1 MIEYYEVKSNVNL
14 PSLGC
19 TLTRGSRVKI
29 ENGTLTAL
37 GRSVPVGPDFQILL
51 RHGILVRLTAAQAA
65 LPEAPEKPRTRPLH
79 ERSEMPIRAEESIT
93 VEMQRRIAARNSA
106 AQDRRIVDYDNG
118 TDRSEDNERT
128 IRGMRVEQRTEL
140 PVHREQ
146 TEEQAPAVRL
156 APKHASDFGAKAA
169 RLAAVAEAKAKTAA
183 RNAEAAKAAK
193 EKTPAAAEEAEVP
206 KAETLA
212 PRRVSMLKKPAEA
225 PAEAAPAQH
234 TGEQTAK
241 RENVATPPKAPE
253 NAPKTAT
260 APAAKAKPAKAASP
274 ETKAASAKGAERKTT
289 KATAKAKKEK

>member
-19 TLTRGSRVKI
+19 TLTRGSRVEI
-29 ENGTLTAL
+29 ADGTLTAL
-37 GRSVPVGPDFQILL
+37 GRSVPVGHDFQILL

-65 LPEAPEKPRTRPLH
+65 RPETPEMPRTRPLH

-93 VEMQRRIAARNSA
+93 VEMQRRTAARNSA

-118 TDRSEDNERT
+118 TDRSEAAERSV
-128 IRGMRVEQRTEL
+128 RGMRIEQRTEL

-146 TEEQAPAVRL
+146 AEEQAPAVRL
-156 APKHASDFGAKAA
+156 APKHASDSSAKAA

-193 EKTPAAAEEAEVP
+193 AKTPGAAEEAEVP
-206 KAETLA
+206 KAETPA
-212 PRRVSMLKKPAEA
+212 PRRVSMLRKPAEA
-225 PAEAAPAQH
+225 PAEAAPEQH
-234 TGEQTAK
+234 TGEDTAT
-241 RENVATPPKAPE
+241 RENAATPPKAPE
-253 NAPKTAT
+253 NAPKTATAT

-274 ETKAASAKGAERKTT
+274 ENKAASAKGAERK
-289 KATAKAKKEK
+289 ATAKAKKEK